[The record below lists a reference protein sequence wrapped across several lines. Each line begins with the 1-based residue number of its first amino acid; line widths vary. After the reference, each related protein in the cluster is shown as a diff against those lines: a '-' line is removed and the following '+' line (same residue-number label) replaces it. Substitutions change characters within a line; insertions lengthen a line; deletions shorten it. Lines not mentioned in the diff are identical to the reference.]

1 MLCRIKDRV
10 RVNKVKMVNSRVKD
24 KAKVRKVMVKV
35 NKDRV
40 KVLVLV
46 EVDHRRCK
54 IIKMVISR
62 LFRI

>member
-10 RVNKVKMVNSRVKD
+10 RVNKVKMVNSKDKD
-24 KAKVRKVMVKV
+24 KARDKVRKVMAKV

-40 KVLVLV
+40 KVLV
-46 EVDHRRCK
+46 EVDHKRCK
-54 IIKMVISR
+54 IIRMVISK